1 MQKHFLQTKPWAEF
15 QESTGKEVL
24 NLSGDGYSA
33 LGIIEG
39 KAPFKR
45 IYFPYGP
52 SLDNKKDI
60 KEFLIEAKQKG
71 SELGATYL
79 RMEPT
84 LPDSSHYSPSELKK
98 MGLIRFKDIQPEFTM
113 VVDLEPSEE
122 QIIAK
127 MNQSTRNLHRNI
139 HKKGIKFSESQDPAD
154 MEHLYAMLEIVSKRT
169 GMKPHPKSY
178 LMAEAK
184 SLIENKKAKL
194 FFAENDQ
201 GKKLAAAF
209 IFTDNKKWYYSHSG
223 SLDEARKLQIMPP
236 LLSFI
241 MTEAKKAGAKSFD
254 LYGVTN
260 PNNPGV
266 KLASITK
273 FKQSFGG
280 EIVQYSGTWDLPLN
294 KAKYFLYKLMLKI
307 KAN

>member
-15 QESTGKEVL
+15 QESTGKKT
-24 NLSGDGYSA
+24 LSLSSDGYSA

-60 KEFLIEAKQKG
+60 KKFLSQAKQKA
-71 SELGATYL
+71 SELGITYL
-79 RMEPT
+79 RIEPT
-84 LPDSSHYSPSELKK
+84 LPDASYYSLSELKK
-98 MGLIRFKDIQPEFTM
+98 MSLIRFKDVQPQFTM
-113 VVDLEPSEE
+113 VVDLKPSEE

-139 HKKGIKFSESQDPAD
+139 HKKGIKFSESQNPAD

-184 SLIENKKAKL
+184 NLIENKKAKL
-194 FFAENDQ
+194 FFAENEQ

-209 IFTDNKKWYYSHSG
+209 IFTDNEKWYYSHSG

-241 MTEAKKAGAKSFD
+241 MIEAKKAGAKSFD

-260 PNNPGV
+260 PNKPGG

-294 KAKYFLYKLMLKI
+294 KPKYFLYKLMLKI
-307 KAN
+307 KSS